1 MYNKVQYMN
10 EVVSLNVGGTP
21 RDYTRG
27 NLCQAQDSLLAKFFL
42 KANFHNLLIILPNG
56 SIYLDRDP

>member
-1 MYNKVQYMN
+1 MYNKTQYMN

-27 NLCQAQDSLLAKFFL
+27 NLCQAEGSLLAKFFQR
-42 KANFHNLLIILPNG
+42 ANVHHLLIILPDG
-56 SIYLDRDP
+56 KVFIDRDP